1 MIKEGNDINGMQLA
15 VRQDVD
21 TSLHILMFNKGYQ
34 TSRRLCGCLI
44 GSCLTMAEKPEPL
57 RKSICKV

>member
-21 TSLHILMFNKGYQ
+21 ASLHILMFSKGFQ
-34 TSRRLCGCLI
+34 TSGRVCGCLI
-44 GSCLTMAEKPEPL
+44 GSYFAITEKLEPL
-57 RKSICKV
+57 RKFVCKM